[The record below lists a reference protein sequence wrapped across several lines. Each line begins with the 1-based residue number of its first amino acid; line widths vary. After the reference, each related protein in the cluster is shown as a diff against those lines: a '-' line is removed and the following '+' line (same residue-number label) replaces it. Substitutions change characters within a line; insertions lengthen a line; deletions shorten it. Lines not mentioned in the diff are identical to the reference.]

1 MKVSMS
7 VMQLTNPPVS
17 TSPLILDSLPDPTV
31 TEQACPRRARMR
43 LDFLLLAIE
52 ALDTSGSEAILMVMR
67 ELELQSVVPDR
78 VALWRIRS
86 TNPLR
91 RITQQQPLTL
101 SEGKSLVIVICYLAR
116 RLTGVVRQYVL
127 TQQQLTEK
135 EQTPEDD
142 FYLASYLERFRTHFK
157 ARMSSRR
164 SVEMGYGTPEDL
176 DALALDCL
184 AQLLFC
190 TGTSGMQRLWI
201 SLFDGEVA

>member
-1 MKVSMS
+1 
-7 VMQLTNPPVS
+7 MQLTNPPV
-17 TSPLILDSLPDPTV
+17 SPLILDSLPDPAV
-31 TEQACPRRARMR
+31 TEGSCPRRARMQ

-52 ALDTSGSEAILMVMR
+52 ALDTSGSEAILMVVR

-91 RITQQQPLTL
+91 RLTQQQPLTL
-101 SEGKSLVIVICYLAR
+101 PEGKALVVVICYLAR
-116 RLTGVVRQYVL
+116 RLTGLVRQYIL
-127 TQQQLTEK
+127 TQQQLAEQEK
-135 EQTPEDD
+135 TAEDD
-142 FYLASYLERFRTHFK
+142 YYLASYLERFRTHFK

-164 SVEMGYGTPEDL
+164 SVEMGYGEPQDV
-176 DALALDCL
+176 DVLALDCL

>member
-1 MKVSMS
+1 
-7 VMQLTNPPVS
+7 MQLTNSPA
-17 TSPLILDSLPDPTV
+17 SPLILDSLPDPSV
-31 TEQACPRRARMR
+31 TDGACPRRARMQ

-52 ALDTSGSEAILMVMR
+52 ALDTSGSEAILMVVR

-91 RITQQQPLTL
+91 RLTQQQPLTL
-101 SEGKSLVIVICYLAR
+101 PEGKALVVVICYLAR
-116 RLTGVVRQYVL
+116 RLTGVIRQYVL
-127 TQQQLTEK
+127 TQQQLAEQEK
-135 EQTPEDD
+135 TAEDD
-142 FYLASYLERFRTHFK
+142 YYLATYLERFRTHFK

-164 SVEMGYGTPEDL
+164 SVEMGYSEASDI
-176 DALALDCL
+176 DRLALNCL

>member
-1 MKVSMS
+1 MKVSVS
-7 VMQLTNPPVS
+7 VMQLTNYPVP
-17 TSPLILDSLPDPTV
+17 TSPLILDSLPDP
-31 TEQACPRRARMR
+31 AIADGSCPRRARMR

-52 ALDTSGSEAILMVMR
+52 ALDTSGSEAILMVVR
-67 ELELQSVVPDR
+67 ELELQSIIPDR

-91 RITQQQPLTL
+91 RITQKNPLTL
-101 SEGKSLVIVICYLAR
+101 PEGKVLVIVVCYLAR

-127 TQQQLTEK
+127 TQQQLV
-135 EQTPEDD
+135 EQGKQPADD

-164 SVEMGYGTPEDL
+164 SIELGYSEPQDL
-176 DALALDCL
+176 DRLALECL

>member
-1 MKVSMS
+1 
-7 VMQLTNPPVS
+7 MQLTNSPA
-17 TSPLILDSLPDPTV
+17 SPLILDSFPDPAIADG
-31 TEQACPRRARMR
+31 ACPRRARMQ

-52 ALDTSGSEAILMVMR
+52 ALDTSGSEAILMVVR
-67 ELELQSVVPDR
+67 ELELQAVVPDR

-91 RITQQQPLTL
+91 RLTQQQPLTL
-101 SEGKSLVIVICYLAR
+101 PEGKALVVVICYLAR

-127 TQQQLTEK
+127 TQQQLAEQEK
-135 EQTPEDD
+135 TSEDD

-164 SVEMGYGTPEDL
+164 SVEMGYGEAQDV
-176 DALALDCL
+176 DKLALDSL